1 MERIL
6 INIGQIIQNTVESE
20 DGRRIVGEL
29 ALNLMSYAAAAAI
42 GAAAAEEAPA
52 TVAAA
57 PAPVAPAP
65 ATVAAPA
72 PATVAAPPVPVSNT
86 LNFALPIVTEA
97 ATAEAEAPVPRG
109 YTLVSKITN
118 EIGADMR
125 AFDSHARAPQ
135 DRAAHISRILAKVAA
150 NPGLLIQPKFFTA
163 VNSTIDRLI
172 GDLAAYKDQPWA
184 KSYTEEYAARKR
196 MFNWYTLNG
205 VRYTWVGA
213 DGVRTTVVGT
223 RDGSF
228 LEIRRGA
235 LTGRALQNSQ
245 PRTCASGILLLN
257 HWTSAGIPFSTI
269 ATAPY

>member
-6 INIGQIIQNTVESE
+6 LNIGQIIQTIVESE
-20 DGRRIVGEL
+20 DGRKIIGEL

-42 GAAAAEEAPA
+42 GAAKAEEAPA
-52 TVAAA
+52 PVTVAA
-57 PAPVAPAP
+57 PAPVA
-65 ATVAAPA
+65 VAAPA
-72 PATVAAPPVPVSNT
+72 AAPAPPVPDST
-86 LNFALPIVTEA
+86 KWKFALPLVTEDA
-97 ATAEAEAPVPRG
+97 PDSAAEAPVPRG

-118 EIGADMR
+118 EVGADMR
-125 AFDSHARAPQ
+125 AFDSHARTPQ
-135 DRAAHISRILAKVAA
+135 ERAAHISKIMDKIAA

-163 VNSTIDRLI
+163 VNAALDRLI
-172 GDLAAYKDQPWA
+172 GDLAVYKDQPWA

-213 DGVRTTVVGT
+213 DGARTTVVGT

-245 PRTCASGILLLN
+245 PRTWASGIVLLN
-257 HWTSAGIPFSTI
+257 HWTSTGIPFSTI
-269 ATAPY
+269 GTAPY